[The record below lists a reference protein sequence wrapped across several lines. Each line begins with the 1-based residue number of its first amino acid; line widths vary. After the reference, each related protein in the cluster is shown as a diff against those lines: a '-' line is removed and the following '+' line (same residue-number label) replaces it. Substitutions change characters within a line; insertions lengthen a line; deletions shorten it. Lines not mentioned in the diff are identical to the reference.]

1 MLTIALLALA
11 QAAAPQPAQKQGPI
25 KSFGAWV
32 VACDN
37 ARRCE
42 MTSIWPDDNQPEEG
56 SVYDQISVSIERAA
70 GPAGG
75 WSVEI
80 QLPGKSGSDPV
91 QVSTAEGL
99 GIRAVPRNDL
109 LRFTGAQAAQIV
121 AAMVNG
127 TDLRVG
133 SEVDVTGMASLKG
146 SSAALRFID
155 AEQGRVGTVT
165 AAVARGAKPASA
177 VPAPPALPKIG
188 FVRPAG
194 IAAPFTPAMRKTL
207 DKSSE
212 CGAVY
217 EGGTGG
223 LPGVERVALGGGK
236 TLVLLP
242 CGSGA
247 YNFSTEPYIL
257 APGGQPVLAKFDSPP
272 GISEAEDG
280 RPTLVNASFDA
291 KTGRLESYNKGR
303 GIGDCGSAEAY
314 VWDGSMFRLVEA
326 RSMPECRGSVN
337 WLTIWRAEAVAK

>member
-1 MLTIALLALA
+1 MMLLAFLAAA
-11 QAAAPQPAQKQGPI
+11 QAATPQPGPV

-37 ARRCE
+37 AKRCE

-56 SVYDQISVSIERAA
+56 SPYDQVSVSIDRAP

-75 WSVEI
+75 YTVEI
-80 QLPGKSGSDPV
+80 QLPGKSGADRM
-91 QVSTAEGL
+91 QVSTERGFMIW
-99 GIRAVPRNDL
+99 GVPQRDL
-109 LRFTGAQAAQIV
+109 LKFSGTQAAQIV
-121 AAMVNG
+121 AAMIDG

-133 SEVDVTGMASLKG
+133 SEFEVSAMASLKG

-155 AEQGRVGTVT
+155 AEQGRAGTVT
-165 AAVARGAKPASA
+165 AAVAKGAKPASA
-177 VPAPPALPKIG
+177 VPAPSPLPKIG

-194 IAAPFTPAMRKTL
+194 ALAPFTPAMRKAL

-212 CGAVY
+212 CGSVY
-217 EGGTGG
+217 EGGVGE
-223 LPGVERVALGGGK
+223 LPAADRFALGGGK

-257 APGGQPVLAKFDSPP
+257 SAGAQPVLAKFDSSP
-272 GISEAEDG
+272 GITEAQDG

-314 VWDGSMFRLVEA
+314 VWDGAMFRLVEA

-337 WLTIWRAEAVAK
+337 WLTTWRAEPVAK

>member
-1 MLTIALLALA
+1 MLTIALLAMA
-11 QAAAPQPAQKQGPI
+11 QAAAPQPAPKPGPI

-37 ARRCE
+37 ARHCE
-42 MTSIWPDDNQPEEG
+42 MTSIWPDDNQPDEG
-56 SVYDQISVSIERAA
+56 SPYDQISVSIDRAA

-75 WSVEI
+75 FIVEI
-80 QLPGKSGSDPV
+80 QLPGNSGGDRV
-91 QVSTAEGL
+91 QVSTEHGFS
-99 GIRAVPRNDL
+99 IWAVPKEDL

-121 AAMVNG
+121 AAMADG
-127 TDLRVG
+127 ADLRVG

-155 AEQGRVGTVT
+155 AEQGRAGGVT
-165 AAVARGAKPASA
+165 AAAAKGAKPASA
-177 VPAPPALPKIG
+177 VPMSPALPKIG

-194 IAAPFTPAMRKTL
+194 TAAPFTAAMRKAL

-212 CGAVY
+212 CGSVY
-217 EGGTGG
+217 EGGTGE
-223 LPGVERVALGGGK
+223 LPAVETHALGGGK

-257 APGGQPVLAKFDSPP
+257 AAGAKPVLAKFDSPP
-272 GISEAEDG
+272 GYTEADGG
-280 RPTLVNASFDA
+280 RPSLVNASFDA

-326 RSMPECRGSVN
+326 RSMPECRGSVD
-337 WLTIWRAEAVAK
+337 WLTTWRAEAVAK